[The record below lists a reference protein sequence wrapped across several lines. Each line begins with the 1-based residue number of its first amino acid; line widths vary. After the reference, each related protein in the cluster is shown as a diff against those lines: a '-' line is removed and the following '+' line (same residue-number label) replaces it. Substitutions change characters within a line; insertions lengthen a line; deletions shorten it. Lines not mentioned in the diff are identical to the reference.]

1 MKSVVGA
8 GSGLLNRAK
17 QTISKDV
24 NKPNGGRSI
33 IQRFIGRGTH
43 SINSN
48 ADRYITEAYNRTKA
62 VSSNPTSFNITESS
76 IDTKPFNVQTTKTTN
91 NITAKTTSNSAELVS
106 MLKGIVKIL
115 VKLVDNSDNL
125 KEIVTLLT
133 KLVTTVSTK
142 NTGLSK
148 EEKTSTAASLKT
160 SLINSINT
168 ATKSNPDKELLD
180 IINSMETLASD

>member
-1 MKSVVGA
+1 
-8 GSGLLNRAK
+8 
-17 QTISKDV
+17 
-24 NKPNGGRSI
+24 
-33 IQRFIGRGTH
+33 
-43 SINSN
+43 
-48 ADRYITEAYNRTKA
+48 
-62 VSSNPTSFNITESS
+62 
-76 IDTKPFNVQTTKTTN
+76 
-91 NITAKTTSNSAELVS
+91 